1 MQGRGPELSSL
12 LFLRESRQH
21 AGSKAESRSEE
32 MAVRG
37 LVSLVGLLLLLAG
50 VMACGEQSADD
61 TQEERTM
68 QEKTIETVLKEHTGS
83 LMSLPGVVGTA
94 QGECAGKP
102 CIKVFVVK
110 KTADLLKQIPA
121 AIEGYAVEVQETGEI
136 RALDPS

>member
-1 MQGRGPELSSL
+1 
-12 LFLRESRQH
+12 
-21 AGSKAESRSEE
+21 

-37 LVSLVGLLLLLAG
+37 FVSLVGLLLLLAG